1 MSDLKSSFSLAAAL
15 LCCAASSCCVIAWI
29 AGIGG
34 VAAGRAEFVSAP
46 VCWIDLPPDRIL
58 PEKASCI
65 ARWSDSNFDVFT
77 DEIEN
82 STMNSAMSSVIMSE
96 YVSSQRSSFSCSPA

>member
-1 MSDLKSSFSLAAAL
+1 M
-15 LCCAASSCCVIAWI
+15 

-34 VAAGRAEFVSAP
+34 VAAGRCASVSEP

-58 PEKASCI
+58 PEKASCM

-82 STMNSAMSSVIMSE
+82 RTMNSAMSSVIMSE
-96 YVSSQRSSFSCSPA
+96 